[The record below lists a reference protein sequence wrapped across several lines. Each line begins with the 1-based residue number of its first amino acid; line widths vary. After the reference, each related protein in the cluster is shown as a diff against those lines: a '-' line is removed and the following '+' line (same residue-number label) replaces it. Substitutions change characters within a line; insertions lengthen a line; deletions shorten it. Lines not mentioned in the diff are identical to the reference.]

1 MDSNKEKVSYSIGFE
16 TGKNLRRQFEDME
29 LSLLIKGF
37 QDAVNDSEPQ
47 LKIDEINAMLN
58 VLRKQ
63 VEEQQKLFLTR
74 LAEENKRDGET
85 FLAENKE
92 KDGVV
97 ALPSGLQYKVLKA
110 GEGPHPTFLDTVTVH
125 YRGALIDGREFDNS
139 YQRGKPHSF
148 PLNRVIPGWVEALQK
163 MRVGD
168 RWQLFVPHYLA
179 YGDAGFSNVIPPNA
193 TLVFEMELLGIN

>member
-1 MDSNKEKVSYSIGFE
+1 MDTNKEKVSYSIGFE
-16 TGKNLRRQFEDME
+16 TGKNLKRQFEDMDLE
-29 LSLLIKGF
+29 ILINGF
-37 QDAVNDSEPQ
+37 QDAVKDAEPQ
-47 LKIDEINAMLN
+47 LKIDEITAMLN

-63 VEEQQKLFLTR
+63 IEEQQKLFIAR
-74 LAEENKRDGET
+74 LSEENKREGES
-85 FLAENKE
+85 FLQDNKQ

-97 ALPSGLQYKVLKA
+97 TLPSGLQYKVLKA

-125 YRGALIDGREFDNS
+125 YRGQLIDGRDFDNS

-179 YGDAGFSNVIPPNA
+179 YGEAGFSNVIPPNA